1 MDIIKLKDKLSLIHD
16 YWNPKIVGEL
26 NGQYVKLAKVIGEF
40 IWHKHEHED
49 EFFMVL
55 EGKLLI
61 EMRDKKVVLNK
72 NDCYIVPKGVEHK
85 PIANE
90 EVSIMMFEPMTTLNT
105 GEKENERTVKDLE
118 RI

>member
-1 MDIIKLKDKLSLIHD
+1 MDIIKLRDKLSLIHD

-55 EGKLLI
+55 EGKLII

-90 EVSIMMFEPMTTLNT
+90 EVSIMMFEPMTTLIQ
-105 GEKENERTVKDLE
+105 EKKRMKERLK
-118 RI
+118 I

>member
-1 MDIIKLKDKLSLIHD
+1 VEIIKLKDKLSLIHD

-26 NGQYVKLAKVIGEF
+26 NGQHIKLAKIKGEF
-40 IWHKHEHED
+40 IWHKHEEED

-55 EGKLLI
+55 EGQLII

-72 NDCYIVPKGVEHK
+72 NDCYIVPMGVEHK
-85 PIANE
+85 PIAIE
-90 EVSIMMFEPMTTLNT
+90 EVSIMMFEPITTLNT
-105 GEKENERTVKDLE
+105 GEKENERTVKKLE

>member
-1 MDIIKLKDKLSLIHD
+1 MDIIKLKDKLALIED
-16 YWNPKIVGEL
+16 YWNPRIVGEL
-26 NGQYVKLAKVIGEF
+26 NGQHIKLAKIKGEF
-40 IWHKHEHED
+40 IWHMHEKED

-55 EGKLLI
+55 EGQLI
-61 EMRDKKVVLNK
+61 IKMRDKKVVLNQ
-72 NDCYIVPKGVEHK
+72 NDCYIVPKGVDHK
-85 PIANE
+85 PIAKE

>member
-1 MDIIKLKDKLSLIHD
+1 M
-16 YWNPKIVGEL
+16 GEL
-26 NGQYVKLAKVIGEF
+26 NGQHIKLAKIKGEF
-40 IWHKHEHED
+40 IWHKHEEED

-55 EGKLLI
+55 EGQLII

-85 PIANE
+85 PIAIE

-105 GEKENERTVKDLE
+105 GEKENERTVKKLE